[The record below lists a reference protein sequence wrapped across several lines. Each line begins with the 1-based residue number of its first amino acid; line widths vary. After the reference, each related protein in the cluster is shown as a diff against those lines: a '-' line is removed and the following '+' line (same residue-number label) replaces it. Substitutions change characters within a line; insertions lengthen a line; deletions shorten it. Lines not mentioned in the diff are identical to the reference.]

1 MEGRVLLR
9 STVPHFEN
17 FLMYGH
23 GLTFAQDPRKTSYM
37 SVATV
42 LLAPR
47 SRGSITL
54 SSPISRGGSQVS
66 EPKIV
71 LNQLKEQVDQDVMVA
86 AVEKAYDIFNTDAWA
101 EYLEPQS
108 KPTREE
114 TMDLLKQKMR
124 TRLCS
129 CCNFTR
135 WNQSYESILSS
146 MALRRDVFNDH
157 QVRSRCRR

>member
-54 SSPISRGGSQVS
+54 SSSTSRDGSQVS

-86 AVEKAYDIFNTDAWA
+86 AVEKAYDIFSTDAWA

-114 TMDLLKQKMR
+114 TMNLLKQTMR
-124 TRLCS
+124 TRS
-129 CCNFTR
+129 CPCFDFIGRT
-135 WNQSYESILSS
+135 QSYELISS
-146 MALRRDVFNDH
+146 SVALRRNVFNDH
-157 QVRSRCRR
+157 

>member
-1 MEGRVLLR
+1 MEERVLLR

-54 SSPISRGGSQVS
+54 SSTTSRDGSQVP
-66 EPKIV
+66 EPRIV

-86 AVEKAYDIFNTDAWA
+86 AVEKAYDILNADAWA
-101 EYLEPQS
+101 EYLQPQS

-114 TMDLLKQKMR
+114 TMGMLKQKMR
-124 TRLCS
+124 TR
-129 CCNFTR
+129 
-135 WNQSYESILSS
+135 
-146 MALRRDVFNDH
+146 
-157 QVRSRCRR
+157 